1 MILGVV
7 SDTHNRLSNVEKI
20 IDIFNE
26 KNVDKVIHTG
36 DITQAKTLSRFS
48 RLNCPLIGVYGNND
62 LEEKGLKDIAK
73 RNGFNFQNPPFFLT
87 ISNKKIAIFH
97 EPEDINLVELHDC
110 FATAEMLHY
119 ENLGLCGDGEAGRM
133 IDEGEVELGGR
144 VPVNV
149 SGGLLSKG
157 HPLGCLL
164 YTSDAADE

>member
-48 RLNCPLIGVYGNND
+48 RLSCPLIGVYGNND
-62 LEEKGLKDIAK
+62 LEEEGLKDVAEQ
-73 RNGFNFQNPPFFLT
+73 NGFNFQLPPFLLK

-97 EPEDINLVELHDC
+97 EPEDFENFLKKEPSIQLIIHGHTHRYRNENIGKVKIINPGECAGIIRGKNSVGTLNLEELS
-110 FATAEMLHY
+110 FE
-119 ENLGLCGDGEAGRM
+119 R
-133 IDEGEVELGGR
+133 IFF
-144 VPVNV
+144 
-149 SGGLLSKG
+149 
-157 HPLGCLL
+157 
-164 YTSDAADE
+164 

>member
-7 SDTHNRLSNVEKI
+7 GDTHNRISNVEKI

-73 RNGFNFQNPPFFLT
+73 RNGFNFQDPPLILEINNT
-87 ISNKKIAIFH
+87 KIAVFH
-97 EPEDINLVELHDC
+97 EPDKIENFLKKDSSIDLIIHGHTHRYRNENIGNIRIINPGECAGIIKGKNSVGALNLED
-110 FATAEMLHY
+110 
-119 ENLGLCGDGEAGRM
+119 
-133 IDEGEVELGGR
+133 
-144 VPVNV
+144 
-149 SGGLLSKG
+149 LSF
-157 HPLGCLL
+157 
-164 YTSDAADE
+164 ERIFF

>member
-7 SDTHNRLSNVEKI
+7 GDTHNRLSNVEKI

-36 DITQAKTLSRFS
+36 DITQAKTLDRFS

-97 EPEDINLVELHDC
+97 EPEEIENFLKKELSVQLIIHGHTHRYRNEKMGDVQIINPGECAGIFKGKNAVGLINLED
-110 FATAEMLHY
+110 
-119 ENLGLCGDGEAGRM
+119 
-133 IDEGEVELGGR
+133 
-144 VPVNV
+144 
-149 SGGLLSKG
+149 LSF
-157 HPLGCLL
+157 
-164 YTSDAADE
+164 ERIFF